1 MQILTRKTKINK
13 ALFWLIVCYVNL
25 RREARHLVPNPK
37 NRSSLLCCRMTK
49 TKNRSRACK
58 EGGKDNCIVSAA
70 LLGKMNHFMITFYFF
85 HMINAAAIVR
95 LEY

>member
-1 MQILTRKTKINK
+1 MLRLISYEIKESSTEYGT
-13 ALFWLIVCYVNL
+13 ALKPQMY
-25 RREARHLVPNPK
+25 LVPNPK

-70 LLGKMNHFMITFYFF
+70 LLGTMNHFMITFYFF